1 MEHVFGEK
9 IKEVLTIV
17 KFFVV
22 LVLPFALPL
31 QSIAQ
36 IKGQVVDNGDG
47 FGVPYANVFIPESH
61 ENIMADGEGNFKLP
75 RRHVA
80 KIVVTS
86 VGYDKQEISIQR
98 GVDSLVVRLKPSTN
112 SLAEVTIKSHRK
124 RYRRKNNP
132 AVELMR
138 RVIARKKE
146 TQLEVRPY
154 FENTKYQKITLSR
167 NDVDTIIKKRRS
179 WYIEHL
185 EQSPLDST
193 KLILPLTVNEQIT
206 RHLYRKDPRR
216 SLDIIEAT
224 RSSGV
229 NKIFQTGEMV
239 NTVLKEVFQDVNIN
253 NDYVRL
259 LQYPF
264 PSPIGKTAISF
275 YHFYIQDTLKVEG
288 DSVYHVLFYPA
299 NQQDF
304 GFNGEMYITKDSDL
318 QVKYCELNIP
328 KKSDVNFV
336 DRMRITQK
344 FSRLPGGGWALT
356 DDEMMADISL
366 LSFLPK
372 AFVVRTTKLGD
383 FSFNLIPTRLLKG
396 KAQAKEEPSARIR
409 SDAYWAQMRP
419 QPLTKGEDGM
429 DYFVYRLT
437 KSKNFGWASIVAK
450 MVLENYIE
458 TCKPGNPDYFDFGP
472 VSTIISHNFVD
483 KYRLRVSGR
492 TMADL
497 NPHFFWKGFVAYGTD
512 SHKWY
517 YDTELT
523 WSLNRKEKSPF
534 EFPMRNLTF
543 ETTYDLMSPAD
554 KYLVN
559 NKDNIFESFRTQ
571 TVKQMYYYNRQ
582 KLEFIYENDWGLSYK
597 SSVKTE
603 SNRVAGD
610 LHFMPLDGTPEVMRI
625 RTTELSGT
633 IRLNPHQ
640 TYINTKQRRWP
651 VNLDSPDLQ
660 LTHSM
665 AIKGF
670 LGGQYRSNMTELN
683 LYKRQWLGSWGY
695 VNMHIIGRAQWNK
708 VPFPLLCMPPVSLT
722 YLMDANDQ
730 TFNLMRNM
738 EFLNDRYVFWSAM
751 WDLNGK
757 IFNRVPL
764 LKKLKWREFV
774 GVKGMWGH
782 LTSKNDP
789 SKHPGDNLL
798 FAFPEESHVMS
809 DKPYW
814 EAMVGIHNIFKFF
827 GVDYVRRLTYKDLPD
842 VDKWGIR
849 FNFMMSF

>member
-1 MEHVFGEK
+1 MRNIFGRK
-9 IKEVLTIV
+9 IKEVLTSGGH
-17 KFFVV
+17 FVLLLMMFMLPVQV
-22 LVLPFALPL
+22 L
-31 QSIAQ
+31 AQ
-36 IKGQVVDNGDG
+36 IKGQVVDSGDG
-47 FGVPYANVFIPESH
+47 FGVPYANIFIPESH
-61 ENIMADGEGNFKLP
+61 ENIMADGDGNFTLP

-86 VGYDKQEISIQR
+86 VGYDKQELSIQR
-98 GVDSLVVRLKPSTN
+98 GVDSLVVKLKPSTN

-138 RVIARKKE
+138 KVIARKKE
-146 TQLEVRPY
+146 TQLEARPY
-154 FENTKYQKITLSR
+154 FETTKYQKITLSE
-167 NDVDTIIKKRRS
+167 NGVDTVKKQRKP
-179 WYIEHL
+179 WFNAHV
-185 EQSPLDST
+185 EQSPFDST

-206 RHLYRKDPRR
+206 NHLYRKDPKR

-229 NKIFQTGEMV
+229 NKIFQTGEMI

-253 NDYVRL
+253 DDYVRL

-288 DSVYHVLFYPA
+288 DSVYHMLFYPA

-318 QVKYCELNIP
+318 QVKYCVLNIP

-336 DRMRITQK
+336 DRMRIIQK
-344 FSRLPGGGWALT
+344 FNRLPGGGWALT
-356 DDEMMADISL
+356 DDEMMAEVSL

-372 AFVVRTTKLGD
+372 ALVVRTTKMQD
-383 FSFNLIPTRLLKG
+383 FNFDNIPDKVLKG
-396 KAQAKEEPSARIR
+396 KATTKEEPSARIR
-409 SDAYWAQMRP
+409 SDAYWDAKRP
-419 QPLTKGEDGM
+419 VALTKGEDGM

-437 KSKNFGWASIVAK
+437 KSENFGWASIIAK

-458 TCKPGNPDYFDFGP
+458 TGKPGGKDYFDFGP
-472 VSTIISHNFVD
+472 VSTIVSHNFVD
-483 KYRLRVSGR
+483 GYRLRLSGR

-497 NPHFFWKGFVAYGTD
+497 NPHFFWNGFAAYGTD

-517 YDTELT
+517 YDTEFT

-534 EFPMRNLTF
+534 EFPQRNLTF
-543 ETTYDLMSPAD
+543 ESTYDLMSPAD
-554 KYLVN
+554 LYLVN

-571 TVKQMYYYNRQ
+571 EVKQMYYYNRQ
-582 KLEFIYENDWGLSYK
+582 KLEFTYENDWGLSYK
-597 SSVKTE
+597 ASVATQSNKT
-603 SNRVAGD
+603 AGD
-610 LHFMPLDGTPEVMRI
+610 LHFLPLTGDPEIFKI
-625 RTTELSGT
+625 RTTELSAT

-640 TYINTKQRRWP
+640 SYINTKQRRWP
-651 VNLDSPDLQ
+651 INLDSPDVI
-660 LTHSM
+660 LTHTM
-665 AIKGF
+665 AVKGF
-670 LGGQYRSNMTELN
+670 LGGDYKSNMTELN
-683 LYKRQWLGSWGY
+683 MYKRQWLGSWGY
-695 VNMHIIGRAQWNK
+695 INLHLIGRAQWNK

-757 IFNRVPL
+757 IFNRIPL
-764 LKKLKWREFV
+764 IKKLKWREFI
-774 GVKGMWGH
+774 GIKGMWGH
-782 LTSKNDP
+782 LTDKNNP
-789 SKHPGDNLL
+789 YKNPGDKML
-798 FAFPEESHVMS
+798 FEFPGESHIMS
-809 DKPYW
+809 NQPYW

-827 GVDYVRRLTYKDLPD
+827 GVDYVRRLTYKDLPN
-842 VDKWGIR
+842 VDKWGVR